1 MLKKKSNMKKPL
13 PKFVGLL
20 IDLLALF
27 FINKHLDS
35 GNFIIQDF
43 DVSRKL
49 PLLSKSFSVCDFCSS
64 CYISMHLSLN
74 AFNSSNNDKSLNF

>member
-1 MLKKKSNMKKPL
+1 MKKLL
-13 PKFVGLL
+13 PKL
-20 IDLLALF
+20 IDLLAMF

-49 PLLSKSFSVCDFCSS
+49 PLLIKSFSACDFCSS
-64 CYISMHLSLN
+64 CYISMHLSLK